1 MNKKKLIAVSALAG
15 VAITLGSAGLA
26 SAHGPMGGKG
36 GGLTTVL
43 SGLVSKGTL
52 TQAQVDAINKALQD
66 ARAAGDAAR
75 TAERAAFTKVIT
87 DTLGITEATLTS
99 RLQAGDSLATIAGA
113 KKDALITALVAL
125 ETKEI
130 DAAVAAGKI
139 TSAQATTMKAN
150 LKDRVT
156 ARVENARGMGRGMD
170 HDGPGHDG
178 KGKGMGHGGMGMG
191 PRF

>member
-15 VAITLGSAGLA
+15 VAITLGSTGLA

-75 TAERAAFTKVIT
+75 AAERAAFTKVIT

-170 HDGPGHDG
+170 HDGM
-178 KGKGMGHGGMGMG
+178 GKGMGHGGMGMG

>member
-1 MNKKKLIAVSALAG
+1 MNKKKLVAVSALTG
-15 VAITLGSAGLA
+15 VAIALGSAGMA

-36 GGLTTVL
+36 GGLTTIL
-43 SGLVSKGTL
+43 NGLVSKGTL
-52 TQAQVDAINKALQD
+52 TQAQVEAINKALSD

-75 TAERAAFTKVIT
+75 SAKRAAFIKVVT

-99 RLQAGDSLATIAGA
+99 RIQAGESLATIAGA

-130 DAAVAAGKI
+130 DAAVAAGKL
-139 TSAQATTMKAN
+139 TAAQATTMKAN

-156 ARVENARGMGRGMD
+156 ARVEDARGMGKGMGSGKGP
-170 HDGPGHDG
+170 HDMGPG
-178 KGKGMGHGGMGMG
+178 GKGMGH
-191 PRF
+191 RF